1 MSIILKGKMAEDKEN
16 MESRSGVLELIIITG
31 LSGAGKSEALKY
43 FEDAGYYCIDNLPA
57 RLLLNLVDFFSLRDC
72 KIRKIA
78 LAIDLRSGYF
88 FEEIYVMLE
97 KLKEKNIKY
106 RILFLEASMSAIT
119 KRYSLTRRKH
129 PLVES
134 GALVD
139 GIKKEIKKMEKLKGI
154 ANVIIDTTLLNS
166 KELRVEIAERV
177 MTDIEKSKLMQIS
190 VVSFGYKHGGPENM
204 DIVMDVRFLP
214 NPFYNKELKKLTGR
228 DEKVMDFLLNR
239 EETKKFLRIFEE
251 LLDFLIPNYIAEGKS
266 YLCIGIGCTGGRHRS
281 VVLAERINEY
291 INIKGYSSK
300 LFHKDINRKVANI

>member
-1 MSIILKGKMAEDKEN
+1 MVKDKKI
-16 MESRSGVLELIIITG
+16 RSGGLELMIITG

-57 RLLLNLVDFFSLRDC
+57 RLLLNLIEFFSSRDC
-72 KIRKIA
+72 KIKKIA

-88 FEEIYVMLE
+88 FEEIYIMLE

-106 RILFLEASMSAIT
+106 RILFLEASMRAIT

-134 GALVD
+134 GSLAD
-139 GIKKEIKKMEKLKGI
+139 GIKKEIKKMEKLKNI
-154 ANVIIDTTLLNS
+154 ADVIIDTSLLNS

-190 VVSFGYKHGGPENM
+190 VVSFGYKHRGPENM

-214 NPFYNKELKKLTGR
+214 NPFYKEELKDLTGKN
-228 DEKVMDFLLNR
+228 EKVRDFVLNR
-239 EETKKFLRIFEE
+239 EETKKFLKIFEE

-266 YLCIGIGCTGGRHRS
+266 YLSIGIGCTGGKHRS
-281 VVLAERINEY
+281 VVLADGVNEY
-291 INIKGYSSK
+291 LNLKGYSSK
-300 LFHKDINRKVANI
+300 LFHRDIDKRNS